1 MFYCS
6 GRILLCSLHSLPL
19 THASL
24 PNTRPQ
30 SRPAKL
36 THVCSLH
43 SLQLTRANL
52 PNTHTTP
59 RYEMFR
65 MMVQPTDREADN
77 ELTRR
82 RAPDEKHVIDIEEE
96 ESVLSEQ
103 EQVLTMIS
111 SLCFMFSCST
121 HSRCLLS
128 SLASL
133 EEEESVLS
141 EQEQAHSLSLHL
153 LFSHFL
159 SSLLL
164 LSQPSIFTLSTH
176 SLRVPSFLYSHTHS
190 LRVPSFLYS
199 HTHSLRV
206 PSFLYS
212 LKPLSSHSLLYDN
225 RFAKRCTNPT

>member
-1 MFYCS
+1 LFGSYS
-6 GRILLCSLHSLPL
+6 TLLSPL
-19 THASL
+19 SSTDTRQPAKY
-24 PNTRPQ
+24 TRPQ

-43 SLQLTRANL
+43 SLQLTRANVSIM
-52 PNTHTTP
+52 HTTP

-111 SLCFMFSCST
+111 SQCFLVPHTLVACFRRSIHLKRRNRFSLNKSK
-121 HSRCLLS
+121 HIRS
-128 SLASL
+128 SLH
-133 EEEESVLS
+133 V
-141 EQEQAHSLSLHL
+141 
-153 LFSHFL
+153 LFSHSL

-164 LSQPSIFTLSTH
+164 LFQPSIFTLSTH
-176 SLRVPSFLYSHTHS
+176 SLRVPSFLYS
-190 LRVPSFLYS
+190 LN
-199 HTHSLRV
+199 
-206 PSFLYS
+206 
-212 LKPLSSHSLLYDN
+212 PLSSHSLLYDN